1 MCFFQTPKYFSFEIK
16 ICYNMQYHKPKRK
29 NQRKEYVILICLD
42 VPAFAS
48 LFFIIC
54 SFSSISPESVL

>member
-29 NQRKEYVILICLD
+29 N
-42 VPAFAS
+42 
-48 LFFIIC
+48 
-54 SFSSISPESVL
+54 